1 MRVVLR
7 LLHATVA
14 GCLVCACTCAQLPD
28 LIFCADAGT
37 CSADAAVPDAGAPDA
52 GPPDAGVPDGGSPD
66 AGAPD
71 AGDRCPHGPP
81 ANCTPDPDSGAYT
94 DWSCVSAALTI
105 AAQRSACLWDGGD
118 ATFTV
123 RRVAPP
129 AGTAGSNRYGGAVL
143 TQHGVFAFPY
153 NESEILKVDFDGG
166 VSHCGVLETG
176 SGGWLGG
183 VLGRDGNVYAMPFL
197 ANAGGILRIK
207 PDTCQTSVIDA
218 GSVGFAGAVVDGSGR
233 IWAMPNSATETLRF
247 DPSTGVID
255 AFPLSGPDGGAPLLK
270 AAALSPDGQRVFG
283 FKRDPSVMSQY
294 YDSNASMP
302 VPVGFELPNMA
313 LTVVTAVTVA
323 DGGIWA
329 PPLTGRFVSVVD
341 PVDAGSA
348 GPFFLGMLPDFS
360 LSRGALRGDGHL
372 IVLPGLGSSLLDVDT
387 ASGTAFRFVY
397 DDNFDAG
404 ASATNT
410 PWIALIALPDGT
422 LVAIPNNDP
431 DVLFITLDRPGE
443 LDPAAALSQW
453 LNKQ

>member
-28 LIFCADAGT
+28 LIYCDDAGR

-52 GPPDAGVPDGGSPD
+52 GAPDAGAPDAGAPDG
-66 AGAPD
+66 GAPD

-81 ANCTPDPDSGAYT
+81 PGCTPDPDGGAYT

-105 AAQRSACLWDGGD
+105 AAQRSACLWDGGA

-129 AGTAGSNRYGGAVL
+129 HGTAGGTRYGGAVL
-143 TQHGVFAFPY
+143 TRYGVIAFPY
-153 NESEILKVDFDGG
+153 SESNLLKVDFDGG
-166 VSHCGVLETG
+166 VSQCGTVPAGT
-176 SGGWLGG
+176 GGWLGG
-183 VLGRDGNVYAMPFL
+183 VLARDGNVYAMPFL
-197 ANAGGILRIK
+197 ANAGGILRIH
-207 PDTCQTSVIDA
+207 PDTCANDLVAA
-218 GSVGFAGAVVDGSGR
+218 GAAGFAGAVLDGSGQ
-233 IWAMPNSATETLRF
+233 IWAMPNSATETLRY
-247 DPSTGVID
+247 DPSTSMTD
-255 AFPLSGPDGGAPLLK
+255 MFPLTAPDGGPPLLK
-270 AAALSPDGQRVFG
+270 ATALSPDGQRVFG

-294 YDSNASMP
+294 YDSTASMP
-302 VPVGFELPNMA
+302 APVAFELANMA
-313 LTVVTAVTVA
+313 VTVVTAVTVA

-341 PVDAGSA
+341 PVDAGAS
-348 GPFFLGMLPDFS
+348 GPFFLGPLPDFF
-360 LSRGALRGDGHL
+360 LGRGALRGDGHL
-372 IVLPGLGSSLLDVDT
+372 IVLPGIGSSLLDVDT
-387 ASGTAFRFVY
+387 VSGTQPLFVY

-404 ASATNT
+404 AAATNT

-422 LVAIPNNDP
+422 LVAIPSNDP
-431 DVLFITLDRPGE
+431 DVLLITLDRPGE

-453 LNKQ
+453 VNKQ

>member
-7 LLHATVA
+7 LLHAIVA
-14 GCLVCACTCAQLPD
+14 GCLLYACTCAQLPD
-28 LIFCADAGT
+28 LSYCDDAGT
-37 CSADAAVPDAGAPDA
+37 CGADAAVLDAGSPDAGAPDA
-52 GPPDAGVPDGGSPD
+52 GSPDAGAPD

-81 ANCTPDPDSGAYT
+81 PMCSPNPISGAYT

-105 AAQRSACLWDGGD
+105 AAQRSACLWDGGA

-123 RRVAPP
+123 QRVTPP
-129 AGTAGSNRYGGAVL
+129 STASGTRYGGAVL
-143 TQHGVFAFPY
+143 TQYGVIAFPY
-153 NESEILKVDFDGG
+153 SEQNLLKVQFDGG
-166 VSHCGVLETG
+166 VGYCGALPMGT
-176 SGGWLGG
+176 GGWLGG
-183 VLGRDGNVYAMPFL
+183 ALGRDGYVYAMPFL
-197 ANAGGILRIK
+197 AKAGGILRIE
-207 PDTCQTSVIDA
+207 PDTCQTDIIDS
-218 GSVGFAGAVVDGSGR
+218 GYVGFAGAVVDGFGR
-233 IWAMPNSATETLRF
+233 IWAMPNSASFTLRF
-247 DPSTGVID
+247 DPASGVID
-255 AFPLSGPDGGAPLLK
+255 AFPLTAPDGGAPLLK

-294 YDSNASMP
+294 YDSTASMP

-313 LTVVTAVTVA
+313 LSVVTAVTVA

-348 GPFFLGMLPDFS
+348 GPFFLPGLPDFF
-360 LSRGALRGDGHL
+360 LGRGALRGDGHL
-372 IVLPGLGSSLLDVDT
+372 IVLPGLGSRLLDVDT
-387 ASGTAFRFVY
+387 VSGTQPLFVY
-397 DDNFDAG
+397 DDSFDGG
-404 ASATNT
+404 ADPTR
-410 PWIALIALPDGT
+410 WIALIALPDGT
-422 LVAIPNNDP
+422 LVAIPSNDP